1 MKYFKNV
8 TSYEDLK
15 NQYRG
20 LLKANHPDNGG
31 NEETMKEINIQYDAL
46 FAIWKNRQEEK
57 TGERSR
63 KPQKAP
69 AAHFIRLSAGR
80 VPAMMAI

>member
-15 NQYRG
+15 NQYRN

-31 NEETMKEINIQYDAL
+31 NEETMKEINIQYAFRNL
-46 FAIWKNRQEEK
+46 EESP
-57 TGERSR
+57 GR
-63 KPQKAP
+63 KD
-69 AAHFIRLSAGR
+69 GR
-80 VPAMMAI
+80 NNP